1 MSLNIKDPEAHEL
14 AQLLAEA
21 TGETMTKAVTIALR
35 ERLARVRRTKRAKAT
50 LEEVRAIAKRKPT
63 SLLNACLKWALAGY
77 LRSPLLKPRSS
88 RNREVATAAFGS
100 WTP

>member
-50 LEEVRAIAKRKPT
+50 LEEVRAIAKRFQSHLSGPVEDHGTFLYDEKGLP
-63 SLLNACLKWALAGY
+63 K
-77 LRSPLLKPRSS
+77 
-88 RNREVATAAFGS
+88 
-100 WTP
+100 